1 MGKLIKEQSLILET
15 RKGLVIIRE
24 IIYKLKDLGV
34 EKVASSHCTGEE
46 AINLFKESWGK
57 HFVER
62 SPGKGNFLWP
72 SVSNVTSFPGPG
84 SMN

>member
-46 AINLFKESWGK
+46 AINLFKESGVSTLLK
-57 HFVER
+57 VAVELSSL
-62 SPGKGNFLWP
+62 SPYKRVFHP
-72 SVSNVTSFPGPG
+72 VDQI
-84 SMN
+84 